1 MRPPTESCA
10 VEKVPVTVANVS
22 ALPKTGGCLE
32 STVSVMTESV
42 TNMTASSAQGMGC
55 AIVATVSA
63 GTAGQGTL
71 AKSGWEQST
80 EEERTLVLETGGL
93 AARSDQSTTDGHH
106 QDGTKQQPG
115 KPREEGEDE
124 TKHGFNSAYH

>member
-1 MRPPTESCA
+1 MESCA
-10 VEKVPVTVANVS
+10 AAKAPVTVANVS

-32 STVSVMTESV
+32 STVSVMTETV

-80 EEERTLVLETGGL
+80 KEERTLVLETRDP
-93 AARSDQSTTDGHH
+93 AARSNQSTTTRSPPGLVKHH
-106 QDGTKQQPG
+106 SLDNYQKRREKTKL
-115 KPREEGEDE
+115 
-124 TKHGFNSAYH
+124 KHGCDFAYH

>member
-1 MRPPTESCA
+1 MRHLMESCA

-55 AIVATVSA
+55 AIAATVSA
-63 GTAGQGTL
+63 GTAGRGTL
-71 AKSGWEQST
+71 VKSGWEQST
-80 EEERTLVLETGGL
+80 EGNRTLVLETEAWLPG
-93 AARSDQSTTDGHH
+93 ATRSTTDWS
-106 QDGTKQQPG
+106 QPG
-115 KPREEGEDE
+115 W
-124 TKHGFNSAYH
+124 

>member
-10 VEKVPVTVANVS
+10 VEKVPATVANVS
-22 ALPKTGGCLE
+22 ARPKTGGCPE
-32 STVSVMTESV
+32 SIVSVTTETV

-80 EEERTLVLETGGL
+80 EEERTLVLETRSL

-106 QDGTKQQPG
+106 QAGKTPQPG
-115 KPREEGEDE
+115 EDK
-124 TKHGFNSAYH
+124 TKHGCDSA